1 MIFSYFSTMRKI
13 IATIFLAT
21 LAMNWLGYDLIVA
34 VIQNNAN
41 KVFNNKIES
50 GDFNTQNLY
59 EIKVDLDLPYATDWA
74 TFEKTR
80 GTIVVDGV
88 VYNFVERKYEN
99 GFMIYRCLPNHRGT
113 ELQNAR
119 DYFQSLVYDMEKQE
133 KKDPAPKPTPVKKLS
148 IESTELE
155 INNFSFASH
164 IQHNHPSSFISA
176 ARLDGFGSI
185 PSQPPDA

>member
-1 MIFSYFSTMRKI
+1 MIFSYFSAMRKI

-164 IQHNHPSSFISA
+164 FQHNHPSSFISA

>member
-1 MIFSYFSTMRKI
+1 MRKI

-34 VIQNNAN
+34 VMQNNAN

-50 GDFNTQNLY
+50 GDFNAQNLY

-74 TFEKTR
+74 SFEKTR
-80 GTIVVDGV
+80 GTIVVEGV

-113 ELQNAR
+113 EIQNAR

-133 KKDPAPKPTPVKKLS
+133 KKDPAPKPAPVKKLS

-155 INNFSFASH
+155 INNFSFASNLL
-164 IQHNHPSSFISA
+164 HNHPNNFTSA

>member
-1 MIFSYFSTMRKI
+1 MIFSYFSAMRKI

-41 KVFNNKIES
+41 
-50 GDFNTQNLY
+50 
-59 EIKVDLDLPYATDWA
+59 KVDLDLPYATDWA

-133 KKDPAPKPTPVKKLS
+133 KKDPAPKPAPVKKLS

-155 INNFSFASH
+155 INNFSFATH

>member
-1 MIFSYFSTMRKI
+1 MRKI

-34 VIQNNAN
+34 VMQNNAN

-50 GDFNTQNLY
+50 GDFNAQNLY

-74 TFEKTR
+74 SFEKIR
-80 GTIVVDGV
+80 GTIVVEGV

-113 ELQNAR
+113 EIQNAR

-133 KKDPAPKPTPVKKLS
+133 KKDPAPKPAPVKKLS

-155 INNFSFASH
+155 INNFSFASNLL
-164 IQHNHPSSFISA
+164 HNHPNNFTSA

>member
-1 MIFSYFSTMRKI
+1 MIFSYFSAMRKI

-133 KKDPAPKPTPVKKLS
+133 KKDPAPKPAPVKKLS

>member
-133 KKDPAPKPTPVKKLS
+133 KKDPAPKPAPVKKLS